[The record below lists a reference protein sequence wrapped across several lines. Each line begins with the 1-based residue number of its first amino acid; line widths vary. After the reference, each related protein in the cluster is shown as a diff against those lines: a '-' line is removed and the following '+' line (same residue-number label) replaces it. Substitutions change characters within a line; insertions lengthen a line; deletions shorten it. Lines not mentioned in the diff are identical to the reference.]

1 MRFQVPDVTVMSR
14 IQAAFAAI
22 LRLFGIETEG
32 PTRAANPQAAF
43 TAMVSVF
50 SIEHLAQDIVDHCLR
65 VTFPRPVNLRP
76 VNLSEAEQ
84 LRQFCDIQSTLQ
96 LALKLGDMA
105 ERRRWAVLQIID
117 YLRLVNLEY
126 RSFVTPNRLRP
137 RVKNLTVVHPLTPL
151 NPMIKFYPTYTYL
164 SHLDM
169 SRISVRWTTERFANL
184 RSTTHDFYFRD
195 ITILDYFKGPGIS
208 VSALVS
214 ELSLW
219 IGDVQSSRRGT
230 LELRVV
236 LSDRTMRRDDK
247 AAVIDVV
254 GQTNNQIAWRL
265 VGNVGAVF
273 RIA

>member
-1 MRFQVPDVTVMSR
+1 MRFQVHDVTVVSKIR
-14 IQAAFAAI
+14 AAFAAI
-22 LRLFGIETEG
+22 LRVFGFETEG
-32 PTRAANPQAAF
+32 PSRAANPQAAF

-50 SIEHLAQDIVDHCLR
+50 SIEHLAQNIIDHCLR

-76 VNLSEAEQ
+76 VNLSDAEQ
-84 LRQFCDIQSTLQ
+84 LRQFCDIQTTLQ

-117 YLRLVNLEY
+117 YLRLVNL
-126 RSFVTPNRLRP
+126 
-137 RVKNLTVVHPLTPL
+137 
-151 NPMIKFYPTYTYL
+151 
-164 SHLDM
+164 D
-169 SRISVRWTTERFANL
+169 
-184 RSTTHDFYFRD
+184 TTHDFYFRD
-195 ITILDYFKGPGIS
+195 ITILDYFKGSGIS
-208 VSALVS
+208 VSALIS

-236 LSDRTMRRDDK
+236 LSDKTMRRDDET
-247 AAVIDVV
+247 AVIDVV
-254 GQTNNQIAWRL
+254 GQTNNQVAWRL

>member
-1 MRFQVPDVTVMSR
+1 
-14 IQAAFAAI
+14 
-22 LRLFGIETEG
+22 
-32 PTRAANPQAAF
+32 
-43 TAMVSVF
+43 MVSVF
-50 SIEHLAQDIVDHCLR
+50 SIENLAQDIVDHCR
-65 VTFPRPVNLRP
+65 RMTFPHPLNLRP
-76 VNLSEAEQ
+76 VNLCDAEQ
-84 LRQFCDIQSTLQ
+84 LRQFCDIQTTLQ

-137 RVKNLTVVHPLTPL
+137 LVKNLIVVHPLTPL
-151 NPMIKFYPTYTYL
+151 NPMIKFYPTYAYL

-195 ITILDYFKGPGIS
+195 IPILDYFKSPGIS
-208 VSALVS
+208 VSALTS

-236 LSDRTMRRDDK
+236 LSDRTMKRDDE

-254 GQTNNQIAWRL
+254 GQTNNQVAWRL